1 MNAWKKGKTG
11 YPIVDAGMRQLYET
25 GWMHNRVR
33 MIVGSFLCKNL
44 LLHWWEGE
52 KWFFD
57 KLVDADLG
65 SNSAGWQWIAG
76 CGADAAPYFR
86 IFNPVT
92 QSLKFDSTGEY
103 VKKFIPEL
111 HNIPS
116 NQVHEPWELSAE
128 DQKKFKCLIG
138 KDYPRPIVNL
148 SESRDKALKAFSSL
162 KTMI

>member
-1 MNAWKKGKTG
+1 
-11 YPIVDAGMRQLYET
+11 MRQLDET

-111 HNIPS
+111 YDIPS
-116 NQVHEPWELSAE
+116 HQVHEPWKLSIE

-138 KDYPRPIVNL
+138 KDYPIPIVNFHGACTK
-148 SESRDKALKAFSSL
+148 SEGISFYSGIYFL
-162 KTMI
+162 T